1 MAWYS
6 LFISSYLFPLY
17 PCSSMLLLPPSIFLP
32 SLSSLMQ
39 GKLPPCPPTLPRQ
52 APVTMEEWESFRSA
66 DGKISKRE
74 EMRFRARVFSGVSL
88 SLKCSVLSISPSFCF
103 SPYTSQTIL
112 QPVTPSH
119 SHSLTPSLPHPLTPS
134 SLTHPLPHIFTPS
147 LPHPHSPPHS
157 LIPHSPP
164 HSLIPHPL
172 TPSQGLAN
180 NKVRRE
186 IWRYLLNYY
195 PFDVTEIERM
205 EIRRNK
211 EKEYWTMK
219 QQWQSFTQEQE
230 NRFTKWREAKVII
243 SEFHFFIT

>member
-1 MAWYS
+1 M
-6 LFISSYLFPLY
+6 F
-17 PCSSMLLLPPSIFLP
+17 
-32 SLSSLMQ
+32 SSLHFSII
-39 GKLPPCPPTLPRQ
+39 CTLILH
-52 APVTMEEWESFRSA
+52 V
-66 DGKISKRE
+66 
-74 EMRFRARVFSGVSL
+74 
-88 SLKCSVLSISPSFCF
+88 
-103 SPYTSQTIL
+103 TIL

-119 SHSLTPSLPHPLTPS
+119 PHSLIPSLPHPLTPSLPHSLTPSSLTSSPPQSLTPSLPHPLTLS
-134 SLTHPLPHIFTPS
+134 SLTSSPPHSLTPS
-147 LPHPHSPPHS
+147 LPHFLTSSLPYPSLPHILNPSLPHS
-157 LIPHSPP
+157 
-164 HSLIPHPL
+164 L

-243 SEFHFFIT
+243 SEFHFIT

>member
-1 MAWYS
+1 M
-6 LFISSYLFPLY
+6 F
-17 PCSSMLLLPPSIFLP
+17 
-32 SLSSLMQ
+32 SSLHFSII
-39 GKLPPCPPTLPRQ
+39 CTLILH
-52 APVTMEEWESFRSA
+52 V
-66 DGKISKRE
+66 
-74 EMRFRARVFSGVSL
+74 
-88 SLKCSVLSISPSFCF
+88 
-103 SPYTSQTIL
+103 TIL

-119 SHSLTPSLPHPLTPS
+119 PHSLIPSLPHPLTPSLPHSLTPSLPHP
-134 SLTHPLPHIFTPS
+134 SLPHPLSPSLLHFLIPSLSHPSLPHPLTPS
-147 LPHPHSPPHS
+147 LPHSLTSSHPHS
-157 LIPHSPP
+157 LIPHSLTSSTP
-164 HSLIPHPL
+164 HSL

-243 SEFHFFIT
+243 SEFHFIT